1 MNVVPSLTSTN
12 VVIKSTNGEQQET
25 FVESMAGRVRER
37 AKSMNFNASSFGA
50 AVGLKP
56 STTANYWNGKRA
68 YPTEALPRMASVLD
82 TSVEYIVVG
91 KQDSVAVADANDVEW
106 ESIPFFDLR
115 ELTDTGKGP
124 PQSWTPFR
132 RDWLNR
138 TLGTS
143 VELYLVRLLSDY
155 RSRTGERD
163 LYEGD
168 LVFCREI
175 TPVEL
180 ADGHICIFRRD
191 QGLRVARYSLYERDR
206 IGEDVI
212 TGDEIADDK
221 FVPVA
226 RILGKF
232 AQRL

>member
-1 MNVVPSLTSTN
+1 
-12 VVIKSTNGEQQET
+12 
-25 FVESMAGRVRER
+25 
-37 AKSMNFNASSFGA
+37 
-50 AVGLKP
+50 
-56 STTANYWNGKRA
+56 
-68 YPTEALPRMASVLD
+68 MASVLD
-82 TSVEYIVVG
+82 TSVEYIVIG
-91 KQDSVAVADANDVEW
+91 KQDSIAVADANDVEW

-155 RSRTGERD
+155 RSRTGDRD
-163 LYEGD
+163 LAEGD

-206 IGEDVI
+206 IDEDVI
-212 TGDEIADDK
+212 TGDEIAEDK